1 MSAQPSY
8 KAMLSH
14 KLDQLNHQRFTVLE
28 RWELLSW
35 YGRERVTNVVWRDI
49 KEVWE
54 SLDWSGVKG
63 GAPEIKV
70 IKTDETT
77 SPQKYILVRADSLQ
91 GIGSF
96 I

>member
-1 MSAQPSY
+1 MVIQREY

-14 KLDQLNHQRFTVLE
+14 KLDQLNHQSYTVLE

-49 KEVWE
+49 VELWE
-54 SLDWSGVKG
+54 SLDWTGVKG
-63 GAPEIKV
+63 GTPTIGV

-77 SPQKYILVRADSLQ
+77 SPQKFVLVRMDS
-91 GIGSF
+91 ISPVAEF
-96 I
+96 V